1 MKQLTPFQKKLEG
14 TILLAYIIFI
24 IVLPFL

>member
-14 TILLAYIIFI
+14 GILLAYIVFI